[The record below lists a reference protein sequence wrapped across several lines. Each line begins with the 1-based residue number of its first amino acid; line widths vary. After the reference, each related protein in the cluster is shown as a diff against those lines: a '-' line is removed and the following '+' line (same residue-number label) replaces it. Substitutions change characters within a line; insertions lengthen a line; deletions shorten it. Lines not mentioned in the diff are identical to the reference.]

1 MAGAMSS
8 FMVNAAIGGT
18 VLSDSLGKGASM
30 QGRWARHFTALALT
44 VGMAVAIFGLI
55 WKESRDS
62 LMLGAQALT
71 VFGIPALG
79 LAMLYLATRPELTGQ
94 RRVPGILKVVAGAGV
109 LFAVLLAARKV
120 AAWF

>member
-1 MAGAMSS
+1 
-8 FMVNAAIGGT
+8 
-18 VLSDSLGKGASM
+18 M
-30 QGRWARHFTALALT
+30 QGQWARHFTALALT

-94 RRVPGILKVVAGAGV
+94 RRVPGILKVVPGVGV
-109 LFAVLLAARKV
+109 LFAVLLSARKV